1 MTRRSMKRAAT
12 SSAPVATNAMARAGD
27 AVSVTSAEARLGASL
42 AALAREMLY
51 GAGHKLGLRVPRGGA
66 SCASCVWVRPAA
78 SGPDCASRLWQ
89 LWPRARG
96 GGGGKSRLPVKDAA
110 TFCCDLWS
118 AAPSAGAS
126 SSVAAKTKGLL
137 RKLLAAAEAHGQE
150 SGVDYEAGDLR
161 DILTACWARMSPE
174 QRRAV
179 YAEHDPRLGA

>member
-1 MTRRSMKRAAT
+1 MKRAAT
-12 SSAPVATNAMARAGD
+12 SSAPAATNAKARAGD
-27 AVSVTSAEARLGASL
+27 AVFATSTEARLGASL

-78 SGPDCASRLWQ
+78 SGPDCTSRLWQ

-126 SSVAAKTKGLL
+126 SSVAAKTMGLL
-137 RKLLAAAEAHGQE
+137 RKLLAAAEAHGEE

-179 YAEHDPRLGA
+179 YAEHDPRLGE